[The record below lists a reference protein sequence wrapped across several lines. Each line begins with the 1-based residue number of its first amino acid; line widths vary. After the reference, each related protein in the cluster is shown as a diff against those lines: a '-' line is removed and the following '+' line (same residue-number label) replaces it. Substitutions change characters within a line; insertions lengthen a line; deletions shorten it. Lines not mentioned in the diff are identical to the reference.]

1 MQSVHIL
8 SLGCPKNTTSSFRL
22 EKALSELNI
31 EIVDDPVKAQAII
44 VNTCGFIDSA
54 KEESINCLFEV
65 SALKQDN
72 PELKVIAIG
81 CLVERYKDILS
92 KDLPEVDIF
101 LDYDN
106 MSEMPKVLGVKGEL
120 NLVFQAAGKGAS
132 SYLEISEGCSHGC
145 SYCAIPAIKGPFSSR
160 AKREVLDEATYLVA
174 NGCKEIVIV
183 GQDTGSYGSEID
195 SETNL
200 AKLLYDIG
208 DKTDVRWMRLLY
220 LQPQHA
226 TKELI
231 ATIRDSEK
239 ICPYLDIPFQHAS
252 PGIMRAMKRWGE
264 GRRYLEMIEELRAAI
279 PEISLRTSIMVGFPG
294 ETDEDILYL
303 SSFLQSAA
311 LDYVGVF
318 EFSAEDG
325 TPAASLAD
333 QVSSETKRE
342 RAGQIRALIDDVSK
356 KRHERFIGEEL
367 EVLVE
372 FCDQDL
378 AFGRSRHQAPEIDG
392 EVVFEQGNVKPGE
405 IVEVK
410 IKSYEDYDFKGK
422 LVKCLT

>member
-8 SLGCPKNTTSSFRL
+8 SLGCPKNTTSSLRL

-31 EIVDDPVKAQAII
+31 KIVDDPIKAQAII

-65 SALKQDN
+65 SALKQNN

-106 MSEMPKVLGVKGEL
+106 VTEMPRVLGIKGEL
-120 NLVFQAAGKGAS
+120 NLAFQAAGKGAS

-160 AKREVLDEATYLVA
+160 AKGEVLNEATYLVA

-183 GQDTGSYGSEID
+183 GQDTGSYGSDID
-195 SETNL
+195 SGTNL

-208 DKTDVRWMRLLY
+208 DKTDIRWIRLLY
-220 LQPQHA
+220 LQPQHV

-252 PGIMRAMKRWGE
+252 PGIMRVMKRWGE
-264 GRRYLEMIEELRAAI
+264 GRRYLEVIEDLRAAV

-303 SSFLQSAA
+303 SRFLRSAA

-325 TPAASLAD
+325 THAASLPD
-333 QVSSETKRE
+333 QIPSETKRE
-342 RAGQIRALIDDVSK
+342 RAGQIRALVDDISK
-356 KRHERFIGEEL
+356 KRNERFIGEDL
-367 EVLVE
+367 EVLVD
-372 FCDQDL
+372 FCERDL
-378 AFGRSRHQAPEIDG
+378 SFGRSRHQAPEIDG
-392 EVVFEQGNVKPGE
+392 EVVFEQDNVKPGE
-405 IVEVK
+405 IVEVR
-410 IKSYEDYDFKGK
+410 IESYEDYDFRGK